1 MTLKLVAAGGTF
13 AGSTLAGLVLGAWL
27 AGRTGHSGWVIGGIF
42 AGLALGGYAAVRL
55 ALAEVK

>member
-13 AGSTLAGLVLGAWL
+13 AGSTLGGLVLGAWL
-27 AGRTGHSGWVIGGIF
+27 AGRTGHSAWVAAGIF
-42 AGLALGGYAAVRL
+42 AGLAAGGYAAVRL